1 MKATAIDEPAPPVW
15 PVVMAGFC
23 SFLDLYSTQPILPL
37 LAREL
42 GAHQAEVSL
51 TVTVATA
58 GVAISAPF
66 AGALA
71 DRLGTKRTIVG
82 AAWMLA
88 VFTALAVLSRG
99 LWDLLVWRFLQ
110 GVVTPGIFAVTVAY
124 IQRQWAGR
132 GPGAATAAYV
142 AGTVIGGFTGRAVS
156 GLVAGQSGW
165 RMSFLVLAVLN
176 AIGAA
181 ALARSLR
188 PEKRSQARAATLAGA
203 ARLFQNAGLMA
214 TCAVGFCVLFSMHAV
229 FTYIPFHLAEPPYR
243 LGPGTLGSIFG
254 VYLIGAFVTPWFG
267 RRIDRFGHR
276 AVLSVAMGISSAGAL
291 MTLAGPLAVVI
302 AGLALACTGV
312 FVAQASASSHIGV
325 AAPASMSMA
334 VGLYVTFYYLG
345 GSAGA
350 AAPGWF
356 WSQGGWTG
364 CVALVVAVQ
373 AATVAVAWR
382 GWPARR

>member
-1 MKATAIDEPAPPVW
+1 MTAAGGDATAPPVW
-15 PVVMAGFC
+15 PVVMAGAC

-37 LAREL
+37 LAGEL

-58 GVAISAPF
+58 GVAVSAPF

-71 DRLGTKRTIVG
+71 ERLGTKRTIVG
-82 AAWMLA
+82 AAWLLA

-99 LWDLLVWRFLQ
+99 LWDLLIWRFLQ

-156 GLVAGQSGW
+156 GWIAGQWGW
-165 RMSFLVLAVLN
+165 RMSFLALAVLN
-176 AIGAA
+176 AVGAA
-181 ALARSLR
+181 ALAKSLR
-188 PEKRSQARAATLAGA
+188 PEKRGPAKPATLARAAG
-203 ARLFQNAGLMA
+203 LFRNSGLMA

-243 LGPGTLGSIFG
+243 LGPAALGSIFG

-276 AVLSVAMGISSAGAL
+276 AVLAAAMAISSAGAL
-291 MTLAGPLAVVI
+291 MTLAGPLALVI
-302 AGLALACTGV
+302 AGLALACSGV

-325 AAPASMSMA
+325 AAPGSMSLA
-334 VGLYVTFYYLG
+334 VGLYVTFYYIG

-350 AAPGWF
+350 AVPGWF
-356 WSQGGWTG
+356 WSLGAWTG

-373 AATVAVAWR
+373 AVTVAVAWR
-382 GWPARR
+382 GWPAKR